1 MSPILKRT
9 IFPFAAL
16 LLLGACQ
23 SATELLSEPKPT
35 DRLDGFEGDLA
46 RAGINTE
53 MDWGH
58 QQNLLLDEFKKLKE
72 EHTRLQ
78 KRLEQE
84 QAKSQNLA
92 TQLNDESARFQQ
104 EKKGRAEATAQLDL
118 KNQRVREMEAT
129 ILSLRIEKAK
139 VEQENLYAK
148 INALKQSLDQVDPG
162 TVEAAATPP
171 GRK

>member
-1 MSPILKRT
+1 MSKRT
-9 IFPFAAL
+9 CLSFAAL
-16 LLLGACQ
+16 LVFGACQ
-23 SATELLSEPKPT
+23 SASELMYEPKPT
-35 DRLDGFEGDLA
+35 DRLDGYEGSLPQ
-46 RAGINTE
+46 AGINTE

-58 QQNLLLDEFKKLKE
+58 QQNRLLTDFKTLKE
-72 EHTRLQ
+72 DHALLQ
-78 KRLEQE
+78 KRLDQE
-84 QAKSQNLA
+84 LATSQNLKVK
-92 TQLNDESARFQQ
+92 LNEQTALHEQ
-104 EKKGRAEATAQLDL
+104 ERKGRAEIAAQLEL

-148 INALKQSLDQVDPG
+148 INALKQSLDQIEPG

>member
-1 MSPILKRT
+1 MSPMPKRT
-9 IFPFAAL
+9 FLPFAAL
-16 LLLGACQ
+16 LMLGACQ
-23 SATELLSEPKPT
+23 TASELLLEPKPT
-35 DRLDGFEGDLA
+35 DRLDGYEGSLPQ
-46 RAGINTE
+46 AGINTE

-72 EHTRLQ
+72 DHASLQ
-78 KRLEQE
+78 KSLEKE
-84 QAKSQNLA
+84 KAKSQNLA
-92 TQLNDESARFQQ
+92 TQLNDECARYQV
-104 EKKGRAEATAQLDL
+104 EKKGRAEIAAQLEL

-148 INALKQSLDQVDPG
+148 INALKHSLDQVEPG